1 MRNCFHVERTLRHT
15 CYFWSLQLSRTCNVQ
30 LALVLTA
37 TFPYSS
43 VPLGT
48 ARTSDSTASR
58 SLLMRETKLRHHR
71 HRQLGMPPA
80 SRACVTARDTRSI
93 LRGQARQNDTPTR
106 IFTAQDTA
114 VLIAPSP
121 GPITPTIRRRSRP
134 STPDHTRRSPI
145 LHLRSR

>member
-15 CYFWSLQLSRTCNVQ
+15 CYFWSLRLSQTCNVQ

-37 TFPYSS
+37 TFLS
-43 VPLGT
+43 VPLDT
-48 ARTSDSTASR
+48 TRTSDSIASR

-71 HRQLGMPPA
+71 RHQLGMPPA

-106 IFTAQDTA
+106 ISTAQGTA
-114 VLIAPSP
+114 VLIAPSL

-134 STPDHTRRSPI
+134 NTPDHTRRGPI
-145 LHLRSR
+145 LHSRSR